1 MEQLKRRATYGD
13 TRSATS
19 FSTGV
24 GNESAAEDL
33 SGSRRIIAATSSAEA
48 AWKCRSDD
56 EDEFGENDGEGDPDV
71 ARRTVSTLS
80 KKKWTKLSAVIV
92 EPTDV
97 RPRPSRASTDRQSRR
112 GSDCSEATR
121 ARQKLMA
128 LMSEHNA
135 VGVVPRFREARNVRR
150 LDEVDDIVKAVER
163 RMDVESGER

>member
-24 GNESAAEDL
+24 GNGSAAEDL

-71 ARRTVSTLS
+71 
-80 KKKWTKLSAVIV
+80 
-92 EPTDV
+92 D
-97 RPRPSRASTDRQSRR
+97 RPRILLTYYLPVTY
-112 GSDCSEATR
+112 
-121 ARQKLMA
+121 
-128 LMSEHNA
+128 
-135 VGVVPRFREARNVRR
+135 FY
-150 LDEVDDIVKAVER
+150 
-163 RMDVESGER
+163 